1 MSEPI
6 SDEQYLRDQEWRD
19 EIADEHER
27 LMAQIATL
35 AAECEELKG
44 EVANASALAF
54 LRGLHVTD
62 ERADRMIAA
71 ALDARDDARAERDAL
86 RDELRGVRDLAKQA
100 HEWCEDIVTN
110 TGPQTIVRRLAKR
123 YHTLPEETPMT
134 TDTTMHP
141 TDDTPAIISQI
152 MAERDESIARLA
164 TARADALREAR
175 ERVEKLSV
183 VLTFEGEKM
192 VYLDD
197 VLAALEEKRNG

>member
-1 MSEPI
+1 MTAPTSTRALVA
-6 SDEQYLRDQEWRD
+6 QM
-19 EIADEHER
+19 ADE
-27 LMAQIATL
+27 
-35 AAECEELKG
+35 
-44 EVANASALAF
+44 
-54 LRGLHVTD
+54 LHMMFGPRDDSDGVF
-62 ERADRMIAA
+62 RSIAA
-71 ALDARDDARAERDAL
+71 AARDARDDARAERDAL

-110 TGPQTIVRRLAKR
+110 TGPQTIVRRLAKL

-141 TDDTPAIISQI
+141 TDDTPAIITQI

-197 VLAALEEKRNG
+197 VLAALDGAA